1 MSNENENTKNQSEE
15 KQEASVA
22 QRIPLP
28 LTKAFDIHQKHKQ
41 KWRSVRER
49 STLSRSGNMRYIA
62 YELLVATKPHI
73 SMRKEDVSV
82 PQSTPFVGKLID
94 YPHKHT
100 RTLTLQ
106 LGASF
111 GKFQIK
117 VGAPLDIRLVVIAA
131 FDGLGDTSFSAL
143 VQVVASAMND

>member
-1 MSNENENTKNQSEE
+1 
-15 KQEASVA
+15 
-22 QRIPLP
+22 
-28 LTKAFDIHQKHKQ
+28 
-41 KWRSVRER
+41 
-49 STLSRSGNMRYIA
+49 MRYIA

-94 YPHKHT
+94 YPRKTT
-100 RTLTLQ
+100 RTLQ

-131 FDGLGDTSFSAL
+131 FDGLGDTNFSAL